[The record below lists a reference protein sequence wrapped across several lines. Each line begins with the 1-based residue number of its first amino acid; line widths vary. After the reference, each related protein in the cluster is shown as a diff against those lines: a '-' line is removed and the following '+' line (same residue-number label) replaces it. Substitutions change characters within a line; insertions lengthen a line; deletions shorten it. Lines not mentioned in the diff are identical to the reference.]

1 MLCMFTA
8 KSGKEHIMRKMYM
21 DLGMGAEKEK
31 LCAALFD
38 LLTDEEKAEFIKTV
52 EGLGLEGVCVK
63 ASHTEKDGIEGSEFA
78 VLVDGMTEAEHKHE
92 HEHHHDHELDHH
104 HHHHHHEHVHRGMT
118 EIREIV
124 GGLKGV
130 SDTVKEDILG
140 VYDIVAAA
148 EAEVHESTPDKVHFH
163 EVGEM
168 YAIATVC
175 SYCTLM
181 NMLGDKE
188 VYATPVR
195 TGKGMI
201 ECAHGLLPVPAPATA
216 AIIRDIPVFAGD
228 IDAELTTPTGAA
240 MVKYYVKEF
249 IETSDNDLGLD
260 AAETSDNEP
269 TMGAEKTGIGFGV
282 KELSEP
288 DIVKVRMLD

>member
-1 MLCMFTA
+1 MHMLCMFKA
-8 KSGKEHIMRKMYM
+8 KSGKEHIMRRMYM

-78 VLVDGMTEAEHKHE
+78 VLVDGMTEAEHKHAHSHHGDHE
-92 HEHHHDHELDHH
+92 HEHEHDHH
-104 HHHHHHEHVHRGMT
+104 HHHHHHEYVHRGMT

-249 IETSDNDLGLD
+249 CDNLEED
-260 AAETSDNEP
+260 AK
-269 TMGAEKTGIGFGV
+269 KTGIGFGV

-288 DIVKVRMLD
+288 DIVKVMI

>member
-1 MLCMFTA
+1 
-8 KSGKEHIMRKMYM
+8 
-21 DLGMGAEKEK
+21 
-31 LCAALFD
+31 
-38 LLTDEEKAEFIKTV
+38 
-52 EGLGLEGVCVK
+52 
-63 ASHTEKDGIEGSEFA
+63 
-78 VLVDGMTEAEHKHE
+78 
-92 HEHHHDHELDHH
+92 
-104 HHHHHHEHVHRGMT
+104 MT

-249 IETSDNDLGLD
+249 CDNLEED
-260 AAETSDNEP
+260 AK
-269 TMGAEKTGIGFGV
+269 KTGIGFGV

-288 DIVKVRMLD
+288 DIVKVMI

>member
-1 MLCMFTA
+1 
-8 KSGKEHIMRKMYM
+8 
-21 DLGMGAEKEK
+21 
-31 LCAALFD
+31 
-38 LLTDEEKAEFIKTV
+38 
-52 EGLGLEGVCVK
+52 
-63 ASHTEKDGIEGSEFA
+63 
-78 VLVDGMTEAEHKHE
+78 
-92 HEHHHDHELDHH
+92 
-104 HHHHHHEHVHRGMT
+104 MT

-124 GGLKGV
+124 EGLCGI
-130 SDTVKEDILG
+130 SAAVKEDIMG

-175 SYCTLM
+175 SYCILM
-181 NMLGDKE
+181 DMLGDKE
-188 VYATPVR
+188 VYASPVR

-240 MVKYYVKEF
+240 MVKYYVKEYC
-249 IETSDNDLGLD
+249 EGPAAD
-260 AAETSDNEP
+260 AER
-269 TMGAEKTGIGFGV
+269 TGIGFGV

-288 DIVKVRMLD
+288 DIVKVMILEQ